1 VVTIGRATVCVL
13 RCEHSRGPAGRA
25 IAHEELRSARS
36 DEAVGLQEELA
47 EAREA
52 LAGEM
57 VGAQMVQGELASAR
71 EAALQS
77 DQDQQR
83 LTEELAT
90 ARASLAEAE
99 AALAAPCA
107 SADSGE
113 GTETEHLQAELAATR
128 LKLQAARVAAADG
141 HGAAEE
147 CTQLRATLTDV
158 RAALKEAQ
166 VEAAAARESASLQRD
181 KGLEAAAELDVAA
194 QRASRAEEELGALR
208 AEALAL
214 RAQLASATAARAAA
228 GGDSGGAAVLQLSPL
243 SQPLTPAGAPGE
255 SVGSLSL
262 VLTPDSAAFVPPA
275 SGEKPPES
283 APAGLQTPHAAPTGG
298 DEEGVAAGAAGG
310 PMNGFAAQRPTETP
324 STLAPRGLSALALAP
339 SPRRAFAACDAA
351 HATSADP

>member
-1 VVTIGRATVCVL
+1 MSILAAPRVERLRTKSYEVRGVTR
-13 RCEHSRGPAGRA
+13 RW
-25 IAHEELRSARS
+25 
-36 DEAVGLQEELA
+36 GLQEELA

-166 VEAAAARESASLQRD
+166 VEAAAARERCVSPARQRL
-181 KGLEAAAELDVAA
+181 GSG
-194 QRASRAEEELGALR
+194 SRAGR
-208 AEALAL
+208 G
-214 RAQLASATAARAAA
+214 RPAR
-228 GGDSGGAAVLQLSPL
+228 
-243 SQPLTPAGAPGE
+243 
-255 SVGSLSL
+255 
-262 VLTPDSAAFVPPA
+262 
-275 SGEKPPES
+275 
-283 APAGLQTPHAAPTGG
+283 PH
-298 DEEGVAAGAAGG
+298 V
-310 PMNGFAAQRPTETP
+310 QR
-324 STLAPRGLSALALAP
+324 RN
-339 SPRRAFAACDAA
+339 
-351 HATSADP
+351 

>member
-1 VVTIGRATVCVL
+1 M
-13 RCEHSRGPAGRA
+13 
-25 IAHEELRSARS
+25 
-36 DEAVGLQEELA
+36 GLQEELA

-57 VGAQMVQGELASAR
+57 VGAQMVQDELASAR

-107 SADSGE
+107 SADSVE

-128 LKLQAARVAAADG
+128 LQLQAARVAAADG

-166 VEAAAARESASLQRD
+166 VEAAAARESASLERD
-181 KGLEAAAELDVAA
+181 KGVEAAAELDVAA

-214 RAQLASATAARAAA
+214 RAQLASATATRAAA
-228 GGDSGGAAVLQLSPL
+228 AGDSGGAAVSQLSQLSPL
-243 SQPLTPAGAPGE
+243 SQPITPAGAPDE
-255 SVGSLSL
+255 SGVSLSL

-310 PMNGFAAQRPTETP
+310 TMNGFAAQRPTETP